1 MQTVTVWRGFRGDRN
16 GQGVRGEEGI
26 GCGGWDFAFAF
37 AFGGR
42 VGEGF
47 NFVRDYYF
55 GFNSSFYGSL
65 GIIMNS
71 GVAGWPW
78 AHNGGRIS

>member
-1 MQTVTVWRGFRGDRN
+1 
-16 GQGVRGEEGI
+16 
-26 GCGGWDFAFAF
+26 
-37 AFGGR
+37 

-71 GVAGWPW
+71 GVAECS
-78 AHNGGRIS
+78 GGCKRGPAEMGLHLEK

>member
-1 MQTVTVWRGFRGDRN
+1 MAAGDDSRWRRAGTD
-16 GQGVRGEEGI
+16 
-26 GCGGWDFAFAF
+26 GGWDFAFAF

-65 GIIMNS
+65 GIIMNR
-71 GVAGWPW
+71 GVAERPW
-78 AHNGGRIS
+78 ARKGGQPAGK

>member
-1 MQTVTVWRGFRGDRN
+1 MEARQRRPMLTLRRWRSVRKGERRAGVP
-16 GQGVRGEEGI
+16 QGV
-26 GCGGWDFAFAF
+26 CAFAF
-37 AFGGR
+37 GR

-65 GIIMNS
+65 GIIMS
-71 GVAGWPW
+71 MGVVGTPLA
-78 AHNGGRIS
+78 GRIVGQIP

>member
-1 MQTVTVWRGFRGDRN
+1 MLTLRRWRSVRKGAGGVPRG
-16 GQGVRGEEGI
+16 V
-26 GCGGWDFAFAF
+26 CAFAF
-37 AFGGR
+37 GR

-65 GIIMNS
+65 GIIMS
-71 GVAGWPW
+71 MGVVGTPLA
-78 AHNGGRIS
+78 GRIVGQIQCEIRENI

>member
-1 MQTVTVWRGFRGDRN
+1 MGAR
-16 GQGVRGEEGI
+16 
-26 GCGGWDFAFAF
+26 DFAFAF

-71 GVAGWPW
+71 GVAGRPG
-78 AHNGGRIS
+78 ASKGVVNM

>member
-1 MQTVTVWRGFRGDRN
+1 MRAGR
-16 GQGVRGEEGI
+16 RGE
-26 GCGGWDFAFAF
+26 GGKGGDAGVQSSFFG
-37 AFGGR
+37 FGGR

-65 GIIMNS
+65 GIIMNR
-71 GVAGWPW
+71 GVVGTSFKQ
-78 AHNGGRIS
+78 GGVMKIGQIIGAS